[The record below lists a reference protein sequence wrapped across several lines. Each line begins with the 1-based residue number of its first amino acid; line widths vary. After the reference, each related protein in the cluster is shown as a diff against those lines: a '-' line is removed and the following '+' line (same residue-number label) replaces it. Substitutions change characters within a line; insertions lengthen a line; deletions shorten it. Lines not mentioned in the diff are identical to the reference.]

1 MSALLAGI
9 VGGLVVLAGQL
20 IIIKYTKLF
29 RGPQGFEGVQG
40 ATGATGDPGRDA

>member
-20 IIIKYTKLF
+20 VIIKYTKLF
-29 RGPQGFEGVQG
+29 RGPIGYVGPQ
-40 ATGATGDPGRDA
+40 GATGDPGRDA